1 MAGPKSTGLNEAVVN
16 RIKDV
21 LMESKDE
28 IYKVHVDKPA
38 ANTLGGSATASRLE
52 KLMNLATERINS
64 TLSETNEALVNFVD
78 GLDDAVRAVKNAD
91 ADAEKAFRKL
101 DTAADLIS
109 KPFFE
114 NLMKDDRLNL
124 PDIPLPFFPI
134 SGETLEEIASR
145 AEYGQNQEG

>member
-1 MAGPKSTGLNEAVVN
+1 
-16 RIKDV
+16 
-21 LMESKDE
+21 MESKDE

-38 ANTLGGSATASRLE
+38 GNSLGGSATATRLE
-52 KLMNLATERINS
+52 KLMNLATDRINS

-91 ADAEKAFRKL
+91 TDADRAFRKM

-124 PDIPLPFFPI
+124 PDLPLPFFPI

-145 AEYGQNQEG
+145 SEYGQNKEG